1 MHRCVVFPLSARM
14 HIFKT
19 DITLRVVY
27 VGGLDPLL
35 VTMPALS
42 WPLIKHNIS
51 TVLMNVNAYAIN
63 CFEYMRGFSF
73 LGLVVL
79 DPWRK

>member
-1 MHRCVVFPLSARM
+1 MGIGVKTN
-14 HIFKT
+14 IFKT

-42 WPLIKHNIS
+42 WPLIKHKE
-51 TVLMNVNAYAIN
+51 AE
-63 CFEYMRGFSF
+63 C
-73 LGLVVL
+73 
-79 DPWRK
+79 